1 MATSPPSD
9 ESDIPEPRE
18 RKRAFTLERDFGERA
33 AEINDLYNSFTG
45 RQRTMDE
52 YRWEWRQAPEPGFIW
67 VIVETETGR
76 IVGHHGLV
84 HVPIVSHGKRL
95 AGARTENT
103 IVDPAV
109 RKKLFYPALEK
120 RALAEALETFSV
132 IYTVH
137 GAGAPGKVR
146 ARLGYKP
153 VGRWVAYLPVVGP
166 DYMLN
171 LLQRARSVLGRDL
184 PDWLLRMAAALAS
197 WTSRL
202 SRRLRRRANVF
213 EVSETTSFR
222 EVADE
227 IDRFWQQVSARY
239 DTTVDRSIPFLIWR
253 LDENP
258 HLDFRIWLLRKQ
270 GKLQAVVIGHEHRLS
285 GSSSL
290 YVDDIVVADYE
301 QRAFEAVLDA
311 LPSLAPSADSISL
324 LTLMV
329 DTPLYRALRHRYR
342 LQTILLDRFADRLF
356 DELLAYDRDGILG
369 DKPWYVT
376 SLVTE
381 GMDTSR

>member
-1 MATSPPSD
+1 MGNAEEPPKA
-9 ESDIPEPRE
+9 ESQEP
-18 RKRAFTLERDFGERA
+18 RKRAFALERDFGERA
-33 AEINDLYNSFTG
+33 EEINDLYNRFTG
-45 RQRTMDE
+45 RRRTMDE
-52 YRWEWRQAPEPGFIW
+52 YHWEWRQAPEPGFIW
-67 VIVETETGR
+67 IIVESESGR

-84 HVPIVSHGKRL
+84 NIPIVSHGKRL
-95 AGARTENT
+95 VGARTENT

-153 VGRWVAYLPVVGP
+153 VGRWVAYLPTVGP
-166 DYMLN
+166 EYMLS
-171 LLQRARSVLGRDL
+171 LLQRARSAFGRGI
-184 PDWLLRMAAALAS
+184 PDWCLRVTAAIGGS
-197 WTSRL
+197 VSRL
-202 SRRLRRRANVF
+202 SRRLRRRSSTF
-213 EVSETTSFR
+213 EISEATSFG
-222 EVADE
+222 EAADE
-227 IDRFWQQVSARY
+227 IDRLWQRVSDHY
-239 DTTVDRSIPFLIWR
+239 DTTVDRSVPFLRWR

-258 HLDFRIWLLRKQ
+258 HLDFRIWLLRQ
-270 GKLQAVVIGHEHRLS
+270 RGELQAVVIGHEHRLH

-290 YVDDIVVADYE
+290 YVDDVIVADYE
-301 QRAFEAVLDA
+301 QRAFEAVLDT
-311 LPSLAPSADSISL
+311 LPLLAPSADTISL
-324 LTLMV
+324 MTLMV

-342 LQTILLDRFADRLF
+342 LQTFLLDRFADRLF
-356 DELLAYDRDGILG
+356 DELLAYDRDGILDG
-369 DKPWYVT
+369 KPWYVT